1 MTKKETFEVIKTYV
15 ADNADLVAFCDKQI
29 EVLSRKRA
37 KSTAPTK
44 KQVENEAIKARIA
57 EVLTDEGKTVTA
69 ILGELHDETLTN
81 QRVSALLRQMKD
93 AGVATKEVVKGKAL
107 FTIA

>member
-37 KSTAPTK
+37 KSSAPTK
-44 KQVENEAIKARIA
+44 RQIENEGVKARIA
-57 EVLTDEGKTVTA
+57 EVLSDEGKTVTEIVTA
-69 ILGELHDETLTN
+69 LGNEYTN
-81 QRVSALLRQMKD
+81 QRVSALLRQMD
-93 AGVATKEVVKGKAL
+93 GVTKEVVKGKSL